1 MLWLI
6 LDIHL
11 YIVCWIDIFLYT
23 LSYSFWWFIFL
34 VARFVYHMLYVE
46 LLKMKS
52 EAALKLT
59 NFEKKIWTFISSK
72 VKNTLTKKNILL
84 NCIPTFYCHFS
95 FNKKCVKYFLNS
107 LHTKA
112 MTIFKHN
119 CSLCIQFTSPMLLA
133 F

>member
-1 MLWLI
+1 MTYPWYSPL
-6 LDIHL
+6 H
-11 YIVCWIDIFLYT
+11 CWIDIFIYT

-72 VKNTLTKKNILL
+72 VKNTLTKKL
-84 NCIPTFYCHFS
+84 FY
-95 FNKKCVKYFLNS
+95 
-107 LHTKA
+107 
-112 MTIFKHN
+112 
-119 CSLCIQFTSPMLLA
+119 
-133 F
+133 